1 MSYTWSAGA
10 EERARKLIA
19 AYPQRRSAIMALL
32 YIAMQEDL
40 DRGKDRLTDD
50 GMRKVAD
57 LAGVTPAQVV
67 AVASFYTMYK
77 RSPVGRYLVSVCTSL
92 SCWLGGADDVLHAIE
107 DEVGAPSGHVD
118 GEGLVSPEH
127 VECIGACG
135 AAPTVQVNYEFVEGV
150 TPDRAREMVRWLRSE
165 RPEQVTGDELQAR
178 FGGDTSFPWGVP
190 DPVGATGPVPAFS
203 PLGTAAASPDGA
215 DGRVRE
221 PSPTTGNGDAPM
233 ILTAR
238 MNDHPRTSHALAT
251 YEATGGYSA
260 LRKVLGAPGMSPG
273 EITAEVKGSML
284 RGRGG
289 AGFPAGV
296 KWGFLAPARPS
307 YLVVNADE
315 SEPGTF
321 KDRQLMER
329 DPHQM
334 IEGVVISSYASEA
347 HHAFVYIR
355 GEYPKAARRVQAAV
369 EEAYAA
375 GYLGRDIL
383 GSGYDLD
390 VTVHLGAGAYICGE
404 ETGLLNSLEGRRGEP
419 RLKPPYFPAAKGL
432 YMMPTIVNN
441 VETLANIPWIINHG
455 GAAYAAIG
463 PPGSPGRRM
472 CSISGHVNRPGNYEI
487 VEGLTWRDLIF
498 DLAGG
503 IRNGNRLKAWVPGG
517 ALVALV
523 RSRTAPRHRGDQGGH
538 RRPRFDDGFGGGDRH
553 GPHHRRGGGGG
564 ASGSFLRP
572 RVLRPVHPVPGGH
585 CLAGPDPAP
594 HHGRPGA
601 CGGRRPAA
609 RRVRQH
615 FPGSAVAPRHDHD
628 LPARSIGR
636 LARGLS
642 AQVLPGRGGQPPPAG
657 QPGPGGHRRCEMS
670 APDRPMVRLNIDGEE
685 VEARAGELLIKAAE
699 DSGTYIP
706 RFCWHPRMNPVGM
719 CRMCLVEIE
728 TPRGRLIIPSC
739 TQPVNDGMV
748 AHTESEAARKAQ
760 EGVLEFL
767 LLNHPLDCPVCDKG
781 GELPPPGSDHV
792 LRARGEPFRGGEA
805 PLRETHTDQ

>member
-517 ALVALV
+517 ASSPWFVPELHLDTEVTKEAIDGHGSMTGSGAVIVMDHTTDVVAVAERLV
-523 RSRTAPRHRGDQGGH
+523 RFFAHESCGQCTPCREGTVWLDLILRRIMDGQGRAVDADLLLDVSDNISPGL
-538 RRPRFDDGFGGGDRH
+538 RWPPAMTTICPL
-553 GPHHRRGGGGG
+553 GP
-564 ASGSFLRP
+564 
-572 RVLRPVHPVPGGH
+572 
-585 CLAGPDPAP
+585 
-594 HHGRPGA
+594 
-601 CGGRRPAA
+601 
-609 RRVRQH
+609 
-615 FPGSAVAPRHDHD
+615 SAVSPVVSLLKYFRDEVDSHLRRANLVPV
-628 LPARSIGR
+628 AIG
-636 LARGLS
+636 G
-642 AQVLPGRGGQPPPAG
+642 
-657 QPGPGGHRRCEMS
+657 
-670 APDRPMVRLNIDGEE
+670 VR
-685 VEARAGELLIKAAE
+685 
-699 DSGTYIP
+699 
-706 RFCWHPRMNPVGM
+706 
-719 CRMCLVEIE
+719 
-728 TPRGRLIIPSC
+728 
-739 TQPVNDGMV
+739 
-748 AHTESEAARKAQ
+748 
-760 EGVLEFL
+760 
-767 LLNHPLDCPVCDKG
+767 
-781 GELPPPGSDHV
+781 
-792 LRARGEPFRGGEA
+792 
-805 PLRETHTDQ
+805 